1 MVSTLAFVLLAT
13 ALPAAGSESP
23 RLARPIEF
31 PDDGSL
37 PEDATVGQITIDVY
51 DRLQS
56 KHGAAYPTMG
66 DAFVCRSAS
75 AKILAHAAREA
86 ARRLSRE
93 QLDGLKRGD
102 RAVLTTV
109 TIDAIGAL
117 DGTAPAR
124 IRADEAIGPG
134 VYHPAITVIACTIGR
149 CRFY

>member
-1 MVSTLAFVLLAT
+1 MSALAFVLLAT
-13 ALPAAGSESP
+13 ALPAAGSEST
-23 RLARPIEF
+23 RLARPVEF

-66 DAFVCRSAS
+66 DAFVCKSAS

-86 ARRLSRE
+86 ARRLPRD
-93 QLDGLKRGD
+93 QQDRLKRGD
-102 RAVLTTV
+102 KAVLTTV
-109 TIDAIGAL
+109 AIDAVGTL
-117 DGTAPAR
+117 DGMAPAR

-134 VYHPAITVIACTIGR
+134 VYNPAVTAIAYTIER